1 MMKPKFPSTIQPH
14 LKVKPME
21 TQKPTVEE
29 PFWKKLPK
37 RIINTTVIGS
47 VTVLVIPLSALGV
60 LALSN
65 CGTLHVQLS
74 PFELQL
80 IKGSC
85 TPSDQQMK

>member
-1 MMKPKFPSTIQPH
+1 MLRKP
-14 LKVKPME
+14 
-21 TQKPTVEE
+21 
-29 PFWKKLPK
+29 
-37 RIINTTVIGS
+37 IINVAIIGS
-47 VTVLVIPLSALGV
+47 VTALLIPLSALGV